1 MRNIEDLFKEA
12 LKDQELPYN
21 KDAWSKM
28 NKKLNTR
35 NPKSSN
41 GLKWILGAT
50 GAAVIIAAYLFLD
63 SNNEASQIQV
73 EITKQEN
80 KLEDKRKETEK
91 ESATEISNKTEIEVE
106 TQEPVVVKSPENS
119 ITCCDDIYQ
128 KPLDEAMLKNTKS
141 ETGTELQQPVYREVE
156 IITTKSDETR
166 APLHLT
172 TPKDHCLNQNFT
184 YKNTNDESIFIL
196 SPQENLEEITSKQ
209 TLDFKLDEKGMY
221 QIGTLNQNQEFIAAL
236 SFNVYEPK
244 NIQLSVD
251 DYLNFENGLPELNV
265 QAFSENQISWY
276 INNVQSTKTGLK
288 ENFLLF
294 NKGSYSI
301 KAFTRDANGCES
313 SDEVS
318 FFVEKNYNLLAVN
331 AFTPNSF
338 DDRNT
343 TFMPFAL
350 KNRNTPFKMIIIDPT
365 NGAVIFETSDAN
377 QAWRGINKNT
387 GELVKQN
394 TSFVWKVILQNPE
407 QGESPE
413 YMGTVVRL

>member
-28 NKKLNTR
+28 NKKLDAR

-41 GLKWILGAT
+41 GFKWILGAA

-63 SNNEASQIQV
+63 SDNEPSQIQA

-119 ITCCDDIYQ
+119 ITCCDDSHQ
-128 KPLDEAMLKNTKS
+128 KPSDEAMLKNTKS

-184 YKNTNDESIFIL
+184 YKNTNEESIFIL

-209 TLDFKLDEKGMY
+209 TLDFKLDEKGVY

-236 SFNVYEPK
+236 SFNVHEPK

-350 KNRNTPFKMIIIDPT
+350 KNRNTPFKMIIIDPS

>member
-1 MRNIEDLFKEA
+1 
-12 LKDQELPYN
+12 
-21 KDAWSKM
+21 M
-28 NKKLNTR
+28 NKKLDAR

-41 GLKWILGAT
+41 GFKWILGAA

-63 SNNEASQIQV
+63 SDNEPSQIQA

-128 KPLDEAMLKNTKS
+128 KPSDEAMLKNTKS

-221 QIGTLNQNQEFIAAL
+221 QIGTLNQNQEFIPAL
-236 SFNVYEPK
+236 SFNVHEPK
-244 NIQLSVD
+244 KIQLSVD

-265 QAFSENQISWY
+265 QAFAENQISWY

-350 KNRNTPFKMIIIDPT
+350 KNRNTPFKMIIIDPS

>member
-12 LKDQELPYN
+12 LKNQELPYN

-28 NKKLNTR
+28 NKKLDAR

-41 GLKWILGAT
+41 GYKWILGAA
-50 GAAVIIAAYLFLD
+50 GAAVIIASYLFLD
-63 SNNEASQIQV
+63 SDNEPSQVQA
-73 EITKQEN
+73 EITQQEN
-80 KLEDKRKETEK
+80 KLVGTGEETEK
-91 ESATEISNKTEIEVE
+91 ESVTEISNKTEIEVE
-106 TQEPVVVKSPENS
+106 TQESVVVQSPENS
-119 ITCCDDIYQ
+119 ITCCDDIHQ
-128 KPLDEAMLKNTKS
+128 KPLDEAMIKNT
-141 ETGTELQQPVYREVE
+141 EPDTELQQPVYREVE
-156 IITTKSDETR
+156 IITTKSDER
-166 APLHLT
+166 IAPLHLT
-172 TPKDHCLNQNFT
+172 TPKDHCLNQDFT
-184 YKNTNDESIFIL
+184 YKNSNDESIFIL
-196 SPQENLEEITSKQ
+196 SPQENLEEIASKQ
-209 TLDFKLDEKGMY
+209 TLNLKLDEKGIY
-221 QIGTLNQNQEFIAAL
+221 HIGTLNQNQEFKAAL
-236 SFNVYEPK
+236 SFNVHEPQ
-244 NIQLSVD
+244 NIQLSAD
-251 DYLNFENGLPELNV
+251 DYLNFENGLPELDV

-276 INNVQSTKTGLK
+276 INNVQTSKTGLK

-294 NKGSYSI
+294 DKGSYSI
-301 KAFTRDANGCES
+301 KASTRDANGCES

-350 KNRNTPFKMIIIDPT
+350 KNRNTPFKMIIIDPS
-365 NGAVIFETSDAN
+365 NGAVIFETSNAN
-377 QAWRGINKNT
+377 QAWKGINKNT

>member
-1 MRNIEDLFKEA
+1 
-12 LKDQELPYN
+12 
-21 KDAWSKM
+21 M

-41 GLKWILGAT
+41 GFKWILGAA

-63 SNNEASQIQV
+63 SDNEPSQIQA

-80 KLEDKRKETEK
+80 KLEDNHKETEK

-236 SFNVYEPK
+236 SFNVHEPK

>member
-1 MRNIEDLFKEA
+1 M
-12 LKDQELPYN
+12 
-21 KDAWSKM
+21 
-28 NKKLNTR
+28 
-35 NPKSSN
+35 
-41 GLKWILGAT
+41 
-50 GAAVIIAAYLFLD
+50 
-63 SNNEASQIQV
+63 
-73 EITKQEN
+73 
-80 KLEDKRKETEK
+80 
-91 ESATEISNKTEIEVE
+91 
-106 TQEPVVVKSPENS
+106 
-119 ITCCDDIYQ
+119 
-128 KPLDEAMLKNTKS
+128 
-141 ETGTELQQPVYREVE
+141 
-156 IITTKSDETR
+156 
-166 APLHLT
+166 
-172 TPKDHCLNQNFT
+172 
-184 YKNTNDESIFIL
+184 
-196 SPQENLEEITSKQ
+196 
-209 TLDFKLDEKGMY
+209 
-221 QIGTLNQNQEFIAAL
+221 
-236 SFNVYEPK
+236 
-244 NIQLSVD
+244 
-251 DYLNFENGLPELNV
+251 

-350 KNRNTPFKMIIIDPT
+350 KNRNTPFKMIIIDPS